1 MGRFVIPS
9 LKAKPLNNL
18 ADDSSHDNVKLANNV
33 DEPVTIS
40 RSYLVIALT
49 HEDLSNYSDTI
60 VIGTVKEMLP
70 SRWNTIDGKEPD
82 VDAESGFYSRNKT
95 HCGIK
100 KCSFYKLCLGACSSA
115 WGSFVCKTKAGISF
129 L

>member
-1 MGRFVIPS
+1 MERFVIPS
-9 LKAKPLNNL
+9 LKAKPLNSL

-70 SRWNTIDGKEPD
+70 NRWNTIDGKELD
-82 VDAESGFYSRNKT
+82 VDAESGSFNLIYTDFIVSVDKYLKNPSSSKEIIVRLEGGNSRK
-95 HCGIK
+95 
-100 KCSFYKLCLGACSSA
+100 
-115 WGSFVCKTKAGISF
+115 
-129 L
+129 

>member
-1 MGRFVIPS
+1 MERFVIPS
-9 LKAKPLNNL
+9 LKAKPLNSL

-82 VDAESGFYSRNKT
+82 VNAEN
-95 HCGIK
+95 
-100 KCSFYKLCLGACSSA
+100 
-115 WGSFVCKTKAGISF
+115 GSFNLIYTDFIVSVDNYLKNPSLSNWRKGFA
-129 L
+129 LWEDV